1 MTASLSLPVDEAGF
15 TAAYEAFCSDAEHP
29 TVPGHEQSIAYMLQR
44 AIYAYEA
51 FKQCPAEV
59 KPGQAEQVVQFREKL
74 VF

>member
-44 AIYAYEA
+44 ALYAYEA
-51 FKQCPAEV
+51 FKQAPAV
-59 KPGQAEQVVQFREKL
+59 KPGQAEQVVSFRERL

>member
-1 MTASLSLPVDEAGF
+1 MNAPLSLPVDEAGF

-44 AIYAYEA
+44 ALYAYEA
-51 FKQCPAEV
+51 FKHKPGPV
-59 KPGQAEQVVQFREKL
+59 VPGQAEQVVQFREKL